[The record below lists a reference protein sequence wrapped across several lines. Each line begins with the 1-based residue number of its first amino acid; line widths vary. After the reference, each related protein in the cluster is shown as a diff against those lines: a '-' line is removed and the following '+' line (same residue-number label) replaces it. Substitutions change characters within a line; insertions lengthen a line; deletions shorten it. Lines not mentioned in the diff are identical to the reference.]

1 MLVSAIVLII
11 VCLTKYSW
19 MIINLSLE
27 IELSLLI
34 SFQMGGNIH
43 SHPFDQYVIVAN
55 LTVITGVTMSS
66 EGTYGVAL

>member
-1 MLVSAIVLII
+1 
-11 VCLTKYSW
+11 